1 LGKGVIILNTFRKGT
16 FSVEMGGKDIE
27 ISDLDLLMVRKHLQA
42 EGRILIKIGSHLRIR
57 DPRQGDWVYRVV
69 TNLFYPYETFS
80 RPYLEEFVP
89 ENIVLDHRAEKASTL
104 IGPQDNPADEDIG
117 AAGEPVSDLIAL
129 INNELF
135 QKERSVFVL
144 DGTLFHWRGR
154 LFRVN
159 EELAYLTHA
168 VSDKLQSL
176 DLEALESD
184 WKIHPV
190 VEEAEDEEEGIP
202 PDLEEDEDLDDLP
215 FDTATRS

>member
-1 LGKGVIILNTFRKGT
+1 MRPFSELEIRSRGQKNFHRFTQRYGCGWQGSCPQRTQKPGKSIAGPRPRPRPRKT
-16 FSVEMGGKDIE
+16 SVRFT
-27 ISDLDLLMVRKHLQA
+27 V
-42 EGRILIKIGSHLRIR
+42 
-57 DPRQGDWVYRVV
+57 
-69 TNLFYPYETFS
+69 
-80 RPYLEEFVP
+80 
-89 ENIVLDHRAEKASTL
+89 
-104 IGPQDNPADEDIG
+104 
-117 AAGEPVSDLIAL
+117 
-129 INNELF
+129 F

-154 LFRVN
+154 LIRVN

-168 VSDKLQSL
+168 VSDKLQPL